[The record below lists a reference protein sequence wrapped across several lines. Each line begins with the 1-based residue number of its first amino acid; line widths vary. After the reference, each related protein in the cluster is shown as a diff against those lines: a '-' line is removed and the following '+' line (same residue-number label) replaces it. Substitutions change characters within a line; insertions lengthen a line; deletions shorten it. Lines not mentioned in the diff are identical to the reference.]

1 MVRTPLENPGSCNS
15 NMVSDLAFVASDCD
29 NGLSF
34 IANRPNCKSG
44 CPDVRQQLD
53 DSLRGIP
60 EMRFDTT
67 TLDGIR
73 SEIDHLSGKQDLCR
87 MMGVTPAW
95 GPAANAIIDHL
106 MVVEPD
112 ALLRISFEDLNRA
125 AVKAVPDLQ
134 QADLMQAAMTL
145 AGGWA
150 YLTDIIAFYRD
161 ADGQEYAVPKS
172 ALSVAF
178 NTGKGV
184 HPVTGK
190 PEPGFNSTTFIEF
203 QATDKLLGFRKE
215 RGDQQPL
222 SVQV

>member
-1 MVRTPLENPGSCNS
+1 
-15 NMVSDLAFVASDCD
+15 
-29 NGLSF
+29 
-34 IANRPNCKSG
+34 
-44 CPDVRQQLD
+44 
-53 DSLRGIP
+53 
-60 EMRFDTT
+60 MRFDTT

-184 HPVTGK
+184 HPGTGK
-190 PEPGFNSTTFIEF
+190 PEPEFNSMTFIEF